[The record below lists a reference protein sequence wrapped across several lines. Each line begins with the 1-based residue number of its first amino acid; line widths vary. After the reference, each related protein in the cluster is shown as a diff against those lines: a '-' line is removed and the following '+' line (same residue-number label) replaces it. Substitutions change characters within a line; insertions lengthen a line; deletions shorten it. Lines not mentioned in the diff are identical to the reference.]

1 MTPSRPNM
9 RRLFLKTAPAL
20 LAAPALWLM
29 NSLAKRTA
37 TLPENADITET
48 VPLAEGNGIRFY
60 DKVIVI
66 ADAEGLAVF
75 SSTCPHLGC
84 RINGA
89 EDGELVCPCHGSR
102 FNARGQLLHGPA
114 LRNLQPLP
122 YELDKARSVLRV
134 SLNTE
139 QARSR

>member
-1 MTPSRPNM
+1 M

>member
-1 MTPSRPNM
+1 M

-29 NSLAKRTA
+29 NSLAKRTG

-48 VPLAEGNGIRFY
+48 VPIAAGNGIRFY
-60 DKVIVI
+60 GKVIVI
-66 ADAEGLAVF
+66 AGAEGMAVF

-84 RINGA
+84 RINRA
-89 EDGELVCPCHGSR
+89 EGGELVCPCHGSR
-102 FNARGQLLHGPA
+102 FNARGELLHGPA
-114 LRNLQPLP
+114 GRNLQPLKF
-122 YELDKARSVLRV
+122 ELDQARSVLRV